1 MSNELAAQRP
11 GGFISEREKVLK
23 RLKFKSSCII
33 QLHRKLFLN
42 TLILYKNYFSYPA
55 SEKKHYLLKKKT
67 AFTKKSLYANIFHII
82 QHRQAIVHC
91 L

>member
-1 MSNELAAQRP
+1 MARAPGKEAGGEHSMSNELAAQRP

-42 TLILYKNYFSYPA
+42 TLIILYKIILVTQPQ
-55 SEKKHYLLKKKT
+55 KK
-67 AFTKKSLYANIFHII
+67 NII
-82 QHRQAIVHC
+82 C
-91 L
+91 